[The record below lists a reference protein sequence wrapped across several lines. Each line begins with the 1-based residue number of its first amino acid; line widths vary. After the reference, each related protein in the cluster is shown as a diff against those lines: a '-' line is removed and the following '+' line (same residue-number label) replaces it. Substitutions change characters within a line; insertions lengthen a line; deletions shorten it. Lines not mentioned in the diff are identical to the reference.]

1 MLMNQALNARSE
13 SDLVLCTNIYMNI
26 LIRLCIFIVAP
37 SSLEERHRCLEHEF
51 PGAYGMSALVL
62 FEKKIKPNIQ
72 LFFFIIIPTVE
83 ILVKSFSVDPGS

>member
-1 MLMNQALNARSE
+1 
-13 SDLVLCTNIYMNI
+13 MNI

-62 FEKKIKPNIQ
+62 FEKKIKHNIQ
-72 LFFFIIIPTVE
+72 QFFYYFLFIPTVE
-83 ILVKSFSVDPGS
+83 ILVKSFSVDL